1 MKARRLVRIV
11 LPLFVLLGAV
21 YARIVPVGE
30 APDEPAHLAYV
41 DHVVAE
47 GSLPAAGLERGPYD
61 YESFQPPLDYL
72 VSALLLEGLHG
83 GPAAYPFAAAVN
95 PGFDRRPGSRA
106 FLDRPGAED
115 AARAVRKLRLARLF
129 WGALTVFFLFEVA
142 RILSAPGREWAVCA
156 AIPFCLAP
164 QLIFNTAAVNNDTA
178 VVALSSTTIYGLCR
192 MVSRREDGVLWG
204 VLTGAAAGLA
214 LWSKL
219 SGLFLA
225 LPLGFAA
232 AVLWRQG
239 RRKAA
244 AGLVLAFGVLAA
256 GWLVFNLSR
265 SGPLIGVGP
274 GSDPAPGWGQLIA
287 EPAWPARVWA
297 SFWATFGW
305 MNLLLPKPV
314 YLLFLPPTLLALWG
328 GITTV
333 RDARRSLAE
342 AAPEWV
348 ALLAVVS
355 NLGFL
360 AAYMAGVLW
369 QPQGR
374 HLFPSLAAFAG
385 FAAKGLGDLGARRRF
400 PPSLAR
406 VLPACLFLVSAAIA
420 VFGAWWMARTY

>member
-1 MKARRLVRIV
+1 MISRRLVWIV
-11 LPLFVLLGAV
+11 LPMFVLLGAV

-41 DHVVAE
+41 DHIVEE
-47 GSLPAAGLERGPYD
+47 GSLPSAGLERGPYA

-72 VSALLLEGLHG
+72 VSALLLRGLHG
-83 GPAAYPFAAAVN
+83 GPVAYPFAAAAN

-106 FLDRPGAED
+106 FLDLPGAD
-115 AARAVRKLRLARLF
+115 GKVRALRKLRQARLF
-129 WGALTVFFLFEVA
+129 WGALMVFFLFAVA
-142 RILSAPGREWAVCA
+142 RILSAPGREWAVSA

-164 QLIFNTAAVNNDTA
+164 QLIFNTAAINNDTA
-178 VVALSSTTIYGLCR
+178 VTALSSATIYGLCR

-204 VLTGAAAGLA
+204 FVTGAAAGLA

-232 AVLWRQG
+232 VVLWRQG

-244 AGLVLAFGVLAA
+244 AGLVLAFAVLAA
-256 GWLVFNLSR
+256 GWLAFSLAR
-265 SGPLIGVGP
+265 SGPLIDVGP

-297 SFWATFGW
+297 SFWANFGW
-305 MNLLLPKPV
+305 MSLLLPKPV
-314 YLLFLPPTLLALWG
+314 YLLFLPPTLFALWG
-328 GITTV
+328 GIVTA
-333 RDARRSLAE
+333 RDARRSLAG

-348 ALLAVVS
+348 ALLAVIC

-360 AAYMAGVLW
+360 AAYLAGVLW

-385 FAAKGLGDLGARRRF
+385 LAAKGLGDLGARLRI

-406 VLPACLFLVSAAIA
+406 AIAACLFLVSTAVA